1 MIACQRRIAGIE
13 RQVLQ
18 PGRLIH
24 RRITQDKTL
33 YRCLAME
40 YKEAQAGQSATRQPG
55 KGIVQPGEGSWE
67 TEADETLIRPDT
79 HGSDRCMVEEHL
91 VNPRITQLRYQIIRC
106 KDDGLYTS
114 LLMAC
119 HQRTAEAHGLVLALE

>member
-55 KGIVQPGEGSWE
+55 KGIVQPGEVRWE
-67 TEADETLIRPDT
+67 TEADEALIRTST
-79 HGSDRCMVEEHL
+79 HGSDRYMVGEHPG
-91 VNPRITQLRYQIIRC
+91 NPCIAQLRHQMARRE
-106 KDDGLYTS
+106 DDGLYTS

-119 HQRTAEAHGLVLALE
+119 HQRTAEAHRIVLALE